1 MPIALSFLRRD
12 TGAMPANQ
20 TSAKV
25 FLAEDSVEIRRR
37 VGQLLTDRAMT
48 VVGESSTP
56 QGAIDGILASCPD
69 VVVLDVQLEGGPGLA
84 VLRAVRK
91 AAPGIAFVMLSNHA
105 GDAYRKLYLREGA
118 AHFLDK
124 STEFDQLAQLVAQHT
139 LH

>member
-12 TGAMPANQ
+12 TGAMPATQ
-20 TSAKV
+20 AFAKV

-37 VGQLLTDRAMT
+37 VGQLLAEEAMT

-56 QGAIDGILASCPD
+56 QGAIDGILASRPD
-69 VVVLDVQLEGGPGLA
+69 VVVLDVQLEGGTGLA

-91 AAPGIAFVMLSNHA
+91 AAPGIAFVVLSNHA
-105 GDAYRKLYLREGA
+105 ADAYRKLYLREGA

-124 STEFDQLAQLVAQHT
+124 STEFHQLAQLVAQHT

>member
-1 MPIALSFLRRD
+1 MAPGGLRRD
-12 TGAMPANQ
+12 TGPMPSRNPP
-20 TSAKV
+20 AKV
-25 FLAEDSVEIRRR
+25 FLVEDSAEIRQRI
-37 VGQLLTDRAMT
+37 GQLLTDRAIT

-56 QGAIDGILASCPD
+56 QGAIDGILSSHPD
-69 VVVLDVQLEGGPGLA
+69 VVVLDVHLKGGPGLT

-91 AAPGIAFVMLSNHA
+91 AAPGIAFVVLSNHA